1 MRLVA
6 NDDDLLKRLYK
17 YLLIAYTLFAG
28 FIAVATGSE
37 QGWIIVACNFLIAM
51 SPVYLL
57 GVLFLTSLIMLKLHQ
72 ENLPADERSQNRGFL
87 AIYWSWQVG
96 NVLLL
101 VSLVL
106 ALVPYLGLIIYLG
119 SVGHG

>member
-1 MRLVA
+1 MIA
-6 NDDDLLKRLYK
+6 NDDALLKRLYK
-17 YLLIAYTLFAG
+17 YLLIAYTVFAG
-28 FIAVATGSE
+28 FIAIVTGSE
-37 QGWIIVACNFLIAM
+37 RGWIIVACNFLIAM

-57 GVLFLTSLIMLKLHQ
+57 GVLFLTSLIMLRLHQ
-72 ENLPADERSQNRGFL
+72 ENLPTDEKNKNRGFL

-96 NVLLL
+96 NVLIL

-119 SVGHG
+119 SIGHG

>member
-1 MRLVA
+1 MIA

-17 YLLIAYTLFAG
+17 YLLTAYTLFAV
-28 FIAVATGSE
+28 FIALVTGNE

-51 SPVYLL
+51 SHVYLL
-57 GVLFLTSLIMLKLHQ
+57 GVLFLTSLIMLRLHQ
-72 ENLPADERSQNRGFL
+72 ENLPADEKNQSRGFL
-87 AIYWSWQVG
+87 TIYWSWQVG
-96 NVLLL
+96 NVLIL